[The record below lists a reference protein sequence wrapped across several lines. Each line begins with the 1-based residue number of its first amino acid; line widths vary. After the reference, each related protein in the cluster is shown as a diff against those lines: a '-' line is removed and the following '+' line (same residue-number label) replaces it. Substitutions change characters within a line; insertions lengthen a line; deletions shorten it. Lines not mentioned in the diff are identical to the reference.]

1 MLLARACAGTNTL
14 KSDIVEPMVMQGSMQ
29 VVVKLW
35 LTVQPELTSGAIHR
49 VTDFVGFARVLFIHR
64 RVRVMNK

>member
-1 MLLARACAGTNTL
+1 MLLARACAGTNAL

-35 LTVQPELTSGAIHR
+35 LTVQPELTSGAIYR
-49 VTDFVGFARVLFIHR
+49 VTDFVGFARVLLIHR